1 MAKVVKKLVL
11 SPFMLRKA
19 IGHTLH
25 ASELKFKVSFN
36 FSWAAESPS
45 PYRLQYISL
54 PSGVTLPPNGAVT
67 AWKIYNYVLD
77 GDITTTTTW
86 NYIGL
91 SEDEYNKKKEEE
103 AKAEAEANKP
113 SGGGT
118 PTVPSIPGTDDED
131 LYIDVNDIYSFD
143 PDFIKLPSYEIKP
156 PDMSPD
162 EL

>member
-36 FSWAAESPS
+36 FSWAAASPDD
-45 PYRLQYISL
+45 PQYISL
-54 PSGVTLPPNGAVT
+54 PSGVTLIGGAVT

-86 NYIGL
+86 NHIGL

-113 SGGGT
+113 SGGGA

>member
-45 PYRLQYISL
+45 PNRLQYIPL
-54 PSGVTLPPNGAVT
+54 PSGVTLSDGALT

-77 GDITTTTTW
+77 GDISTTTTW

-131 LYIDVNDIYSFD
+131 LYIDINDIYSFD